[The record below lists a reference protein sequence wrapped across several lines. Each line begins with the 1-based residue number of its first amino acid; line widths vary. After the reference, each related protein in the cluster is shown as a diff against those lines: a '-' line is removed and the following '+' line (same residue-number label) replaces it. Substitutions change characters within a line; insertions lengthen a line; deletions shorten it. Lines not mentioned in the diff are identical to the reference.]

1 MDLLDCVRLN
11 LFLIV
16 FNICHAEVEKQCPK
30 SLSLKN
36 GKVRFQ
42 SRGGVTAVFSCD
54 AGFTLRGSNVSHCQT
69 DGHWSVSEPT
79 CVSNDQRCPA
89 AEIESILLQPG
100 RAVNIS
106 CAKDT
111 TITDAQHF
119 WTTNGTFITN
129 TFSDNNTLVISPK
142 TPGMYVCLTFSSDE
156 VVILRAVKMILDQ
169 TDSSELTLEKCNLT
183 FKDTETNISTMFGS
197 NVTLSCEISS
207 LSTKIHWLK
216 NGETI
221 SDKHGAYSKYNLNI
235 TNIHK
240 ADEGNYT
247 CIVQEKNIPQCSVAK
262 SMIVKAEKVTRLP
275 SGFACGQPVNTAR
288 RWRRV
293 IDGNR
298 AAPLSAPWM
307 CMLSM
312 DREPP
317 FCGCSLISEKW
328 VVTAAHCFRDANK
341 LNSSFMS
348 LEEIYKKVK
357 VKFGKQ
363 QRRQFEKGEVVR
375 MIQSLLIHPKFVLD
389 STARNLANEHD
400 IALAKLN
407 ESLIFQP
414 SILPICLPPA
424 GFMDSIPAGTLG
436 VVTGWGRVSVRDS
449 IMALT
454 LQEAFLPLV
463 NNSSCQ
469 ETTNYAI
476 TDNMLCA
483 GYAESYRPDTCSG
496 DSGGPFV
503 LQKLNSWYLI
513 GVVSWGEGCST
524 PKKFGVYTRVENYV
538 PWIQSVISGKLTP

>member
-1 MDLLDCVRLN
+1 MLLIFSPD
-11 LFLIV
+11 
-16 FNICHAEVEKQCPK
+16 ICNAEVEKQCPK
-30 SLSLKN
+30 SLNLKN

-42 SRGGVTAVFSCD
+42 SRGGVTAIFSCD

-89 AEIESILLQPG
+89 AEIESISLQPG
-100 RAVNIS
+100 REVNIS
-106 CAKDT
+106 CSKDT
-111 TITDAQHF
+111 VFADAQHF
-119 WTTNGTFITN
+119 WTTNGTFVAN

-142 TPGMYVCLTFSSDE
+142 TPGLYVCLTFSSDE
-156 VVILRAVKMILDQ
+156 VNILRAVKMVSDQ
-169 TDSSELTLEKCNLT
+169 IESSELTFENCNLT
-183 FKDTETNISTMFGS
+183 FKDAKTNISAAFDS
-197 NVTLSCEISS
+197 NLTLSCEISS
-207 LSTKIHWLK
+207 VSAKIYWLK
-216 NGETI
+216 NGEVV
-221 SDKHGAYSKYNLNI
+221 SDKQGTYSKYYLNI
-235 TNIHK
+235 TNMQK
-240 ADEGNYT
+240 VDEGNYT
-247 CIVQEKNIPQCSVAK
+247 CIVHEKNIPRCSTQK
-262 SMIVKAEKVTRLP
+262 SMILKAVKLTHLMP
-275 SGFACGQPVNTAR
+275 GFACGQPVNTAR

-317 FCGCSLISEKW
+317 FCGCSLISDKW
-328 VVTAAHCFRDANK
+328 VVTAAHCFRAANK

-348 LEEIYKKVK
+348 LEEVYKKVK

-375 MIQSLLIHPKFVLD
+375 MIQSLIIHPKFNLD
-389 STARNLANEHD
+389 SSARNSANEHD

-424 GFMDSIPAGTLG
+424 GFMDSVPSGTLG

-469 ETTNYAI
+469 KTTNYAI
-476 TDNMLCA
+476 TENMLCA

-503 LQKLNSWYLI
+503 LQRLNSWYLI

-538 PWIQSVISGKLTP
+538 PWIQSVIFGKSTS